1 MSSPERAAILITRPS
16 PGAEET
22 AARVAALGLR
32 PVVAPMLSIRQL
44 PLGRLPAR
52 IDAVLLTSRNGLL
65 GLPAALHSVPLF
77 AVGAATAAAARGD
90 GFTDVRSADADGAAL
105 RLLVR
110 GSVAGP
116 RPVLLLPTARGQ
128 GAALAAGLRADGFTL
143 HRRAVYEAR
152 RARSLP
158 GCARAALADGLQ
170 AALFFSAETARA
182 FVTAIRR
189 AGLVDATR
197 DVDACAIGAAAGMA
211 LEGLPWRRVRVAAHP
226 TQDDLLALL
235 R

>member
-1 MSSPERAAILITRPS
+1 MSSAERAAILITRPS

-22 AARVAALGLR
+22 ASRVAGLGLH

-44 PLGRLPAR
+44 RLGRLPAR

-65 GLPAALHSVPLF
+65 GLPASLHATPVF
-77 AVGAATAAAARGD
+77 AVGAATAAAARAQ
-90 GFTDVRSADADGAAL
+90 GFAAVHSADADGAAL
-105 RLLVR
+105 HALVR
-110 GSVAGP
+110 ASLTGS

-128 GAALAAGLRADGFTL
+128 GAALAAGLRADGFAV
-143 HRRAVYEAR
+143 HRRAVYESR
-152 RARSLP
+152 PARSLP
-158 GCARAALADGLQ
+158 TGARTALVDGLR

-182 FVTAIRR
+182 FVAAVRR

-197 DVDACAIGAAAGMA
+197 DVDACAIGAAAAVA
-211 LEGLPWRRVRVAAHP
+211 LETLPWRRVRVALRP
-226 TQDDLLALL
+226 TQDELLALL

>member
-22 AARVAALGLR
+22 ASRVAGLGLR
-32 PVVAPMLSIRQL
+32 PVVAPMLSIRAL
-44 PLGRLPAR
+44 PIGRLPKR

-65 GLPAALHSVPLF
+65 GLPPSLHATPLF
-77 AVGAATAAAARGD
+77 AVGAATAAAARAH
-90 GFTDVRSADADGAAL
+90 GFATVHSADADGAAL
-105 RLLVR
+105 RALVR
-110 GSVAGP
+110 GSMAGP

-128 GAALAAGLRADGFTL
+128 GAALAAGLRADGFAV

-152 RARSLP
+152 PAQSLP
-158 GCARAALADGLQ
+158 AGARAALVDGLR

-182 FVTAIRR
+182 FVVAVRR
-189 AGLVDATR
+189 AGLIDATR
-197 DVDACAIGAAAGMA
+197 DVDACAIGAAAGVA
-211 LEGLPWRRVRVAAHP
+211 LGTLPWRRVRVAARP